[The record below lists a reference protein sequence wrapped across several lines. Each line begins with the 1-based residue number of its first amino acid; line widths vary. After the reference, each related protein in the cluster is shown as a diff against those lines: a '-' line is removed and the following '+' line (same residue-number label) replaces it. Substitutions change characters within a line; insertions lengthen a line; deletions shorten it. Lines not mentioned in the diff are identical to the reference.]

1 MLAWSYLQR
10 CTFRLNLLNLCR
22 WQELQSTLT
31 SLDLQINSNSPVPYF
46 GFDVWGHRIG
56 TGTLTQAGQFVF
68 YSFLKPLDTF
78 HIPETRPCWS
88 ETSPAERPG
97 SSASLYRE
105 DMHIWGERAVLLL
118 DTWVFLDLYRF
129 DDALSKL
136 LRPGLSL
143 RPDLCSEWGCSG
155 QGWAWPG
162 SCCVPGRGLGAAAG
176 ARHSH
181 HRPLRALRH
190 LESRPPDSV
199 HEPWSTIWIQ
209 DTVNSHRLSPRLSP
223 LVRSSRGRG
232 VLFSHL
238 MLVRSVWIKSDISRL
253 EMSVSRHIDLL
264 WIY

>member
-46 GFDVWGHRIG
+46 GFDFWGHRIG

-105 DMHIWGERAVLLL
+105 DMHIWRGQAVLDIRSIGAPHTRKSLVKGERFIRYVWKA
-118 DTWVFLDLYRF
+118 WV
-129 DDALSKL
+129 
-136 LRPGLSL
+136 
-143 RPDLCSEWGCSG
+143 C
-155 QGWAWPG
+155 
-162 SCCVPGRGLGAAAG
+162 
-176 ARHSH
+176 
-181 HRPLRALRH
+181 
-190 LESRPPDSV
+190 
-199 HEPWSTIWIQ
+199 I
-209 DTVNSHRLSPRLSP
+209 
-223 LVRSSRGRG
+223 
-232 VLFSHL
+232 LFF
-238 MLVRSVWIKSDISRL
+238 RKK
-253 EMSVSRHIDLL
+253 
-264 WIY
+264 Y